1 MNNASGNLQQNKVKE
16 LKDGYDGMKIVIMT
30 MIVVIIVDLEK
41 DKVKE
46 LEDRYDGDAKG
57 EPVDATKV
65 RQEHFPCVT
74 EI

>member
-1 MNNASGNLQQNKVKE
+1 MKREVEVKVKVTF
-16 LKDGYDGMKIVIMT
+16 Y
-30 MIVVIIVDLEK
+30 LEE

-65 RQEHFPCVT
+65 RQEHFPCVP

>member
-1 MNNASGNLQQNKVKE
+1 MLVATLSRIKSKSSRMDTME
-16 LKDGYDGMKIVIMT
+16 MMIVIMT
-30 MIVVIIVDLEK
+30 MIVVMIVDLEK
-41 DKVKE
+41 DKVK

-65 RQEHFPCVT
+65 RQEHFPCVP

>member
-1 MNNASGNLQQNKVKE
+1 MDTVE
-16 LKDGYDGMKIVIMT
+16 MVMVIMT
-30 MIVVIIVDLEK
+30 MIVVMIVNLEK

-57 EPVDATKV
+57 EAVDAAKV

>member
-1 MNNASGNLQQNKVKE
+1 M
-16 LKDGYDGMKIVIMT
+16 VIMT
-30 MIVVIIVDLEK
+30 MIVVMIVNLEK

-57 EPVDATKV
+57 EAVDAAKV